1 MYLVYIL
8 YITISELYFTYII
21 YVWKFPLNF
30 DVKSYRNILIT
41 IQRHMYFLIMIL
53 FISFTIK

>member
-1 MYLVYIL
+1 MYFIL
-8 YITISELYFTYII
+8 YIIISELSFTYTT

-30 DVKSYRNILIT
+30 DVKSYHNILIT
-41 IQRHMYFLIMIL
+41 TQRHMYFLIIIL

>member
-1 MYLVYIL
+1 MYFIL
-8 YITISELYFTYII
+8 YIIISELLFTYTT

-30 DVKSYRNILIT
+30 DVKLYHNILIT
-41 IQRHMYFLIMIL
+41 TQRHMYFLIIIL